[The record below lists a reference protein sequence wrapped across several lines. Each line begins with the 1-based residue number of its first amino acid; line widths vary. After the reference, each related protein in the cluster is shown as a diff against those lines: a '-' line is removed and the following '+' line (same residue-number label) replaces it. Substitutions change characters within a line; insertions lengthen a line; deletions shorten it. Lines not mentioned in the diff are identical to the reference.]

1 MNKASNA
8 SIGKRLLMLLL
19 SVAMVITMMPLA
31 SVASY
36 ADDEAT
42 PITSAEEFA
51 AMDAAGS
58 YVLANDITV
67 TEPYATQF
75 TGTFDGDGHTV
86 TLAIESA
93 AANTGLFKQLS
104 GAHVSNVN
112 TEGSVSSS
120 ANYVAAIAGEATG
133 GAIIE
138 NCMNSASVTGTKGNA
153 GGIVGRAYNGVTITN
168 CYNGGAIEGS
178 ANRVGGIS
186 GYNSGGEVTID
197 GCVNTG
203 SVTGTNNQI
212 GGITGNVSGG
222 TTTISNSYNAG
233 TVTGT
238 GQYSNMAGGIIGQT
252 AKSGPTDNLVNCY
265 NVGTVSFSEST
276 NTNLGALIGNKSNN
290 GTVTNCYF
298 LEGSA
303 AVAVGGAT
311 VEGAASK
318 TAEEM
323 QADAFVTALNGEG
336 DAFVKDTN
344 GINGGYPVLSWQG
357 GGSVEPEVP
366 VPVTAVTIEGEAKTG
381 ETLTAIA
388 TGADGAEPTN
398 VTYQWQYEDSEWD
411 DDEWDYVTSY
421 VNIEG
426 ATGKTYTIAAD
437 MAGKKLRVVASGDEE
452 SSATSDLTATVAKGD
467 DALVAEAAKAL
478 TNPFAEEYKED
489 AQVTLPATGKNN
501 TTITWESSDSA
512 VISNDGKVTLPET
525 GISEVTMTATISLN
539 EQSTTKEF
547 KVSVISEESQQN
559 PPDATVIKDIVKKFD
574 SIYTLRPS
582 YGKDTNI
589 NDFAAAQI
597 KAFTGIQGFDP
608 AKVSVALKSSDKPET
623 IAADGTINYVQKDT
637 PDQYGMNSVNVSCEF
652 TITYGE
658 ATADTSKKTA
668 SIGWDREAFQARM
681 QAEADGLTIDK
692 ILGENESA
700 EAVTKDLSLPQC
712 MGTSARQVWSVI
724 TWTSSNENVIS
735 FKEEPYSGITTPL
748 KGVVNPAADD
758 TEVTLTATF
767 KANDTILNT
776 NLENVGDFETITKE
790 FKVTVPGTGQQG
802 PTEEELLEILNT
814 YYKDSDLKYSED
826 GAGEL
831 DLNAV
836 TGDIQLPLYTRIKD
850 ENGDLVFANKEIT
863 VTSSD
868 ESVIKINGYRA
879 NVDRFQSENKTVD
892 LTVSF
897 TRAGITVSKVIKVTV
912 DAITDAELDA
922 ELAAMETVKEHYFDG
937 INDGT
942 YESKDAITG
951 NLHAFQEANVG
962 EDGKISWVYNK
973 DDETGAGIIADGYWG
988 EGQSEEMEA
997 SGYNRFKSSDPSVI
1011 QHENLVVAVPEKSKQ
1026 VVITSW
1032 LSSAKYGKYAPA
1044 HPDNEKLQ
1052 KLYKQ
1057 EVSATVTV
1065 KGKSDGP
1072 VEPDEPVEPA
1082 DPADVT
1088 LTVSNQGTI
1097 AKAKDGSA
1105 MVEKE
1110 VTVTDLDKDG
1120 HLTYDEALVAAHE
1133 EYFDGGKAGY
1143 ATGMSQYGAYVTK
1156 MWGVS
1161 TSGFLFFID
1170 GTGIST
1176 GVKDDEVVEGDNLYA
1191 ASLKDETMGADWY
1204 TMFDKTELAV
1214 KEGTE
1219 ITLVLNGHLGMAYMP
1234 EDLADA
1240 PVAGAQI
1247 GVWKDG
1253 AFEAIDG
1260 AVTDADGK
1268 VTFTMPEG
1276 EYLLTATGT
1285 VKDDV
1290 YDWATQSTVETDCP
1304 IMAPYCTMEVSKDN
1318 MLEQIK
1324 QDVMESL
1331 QDEVDLSRYN
1341 TEEQVQILSA
1351 LVKAQ
1356 AEIAAAGSSDEVNSI
1371 VESFRAQV
1379 AEVATKQG
1387 WSKEDG
1393 EWYYYK
1399 DGEKLTN
1406 GWVKAN
1412 AGWCWM
1418 DANGKWTKGRWIK
1431 DSGSWYYIK
1440 PDGYMAAN
1448 QWVKASGGWC
1458 YVSASGRMVTNG
1470 WVKDSKGWCW
1480 MGSDGYWVKNRWIQD
1495 KGTWYYIKSDGY
1507 MASSQWVKSGSQWCY
1522 LKASG
1527 AMAAGEWVEVGGSWY
1542 YLKANG
1548 YMATGTQTINGKT
1561 YRFDASGKWIQ

>member
-1 MNKASNA
+1 MNTTSRV
-8 SIGKRLLMLLL
+8 SISKRILMFLL
-19 SVAMVITMMPLA
+19 SLAMVFTMMPLT
-31 SVASY
+31 SLASY
-36 ADDEAT
+36 ADEAT
-42 PITSAEEFA
+42 AITSAEEFA
-51 AMDAAGS
+51 AMDAAGN

-67 TEPYATQF
+67 TTPYESTF
-75 TGTFDGDGHTV
+75 SGTFDGNGHTV
-86 TLAIESA
+86 TLAIETTA
-93 AANTGLFKQLS
+93 VNTGMFKALS
-104 GAHVSNVN
+104 GAHVSNVY
-112 TEGSVSSS
+112 TEGSVSSTK
-120 ANYVAAIAGEATG
+120 NYVGTIAGEATG
-133 GAIIE
+133 GAVIE
-138 NCMNSASVTGTKGNA
+138 NCVNSASVTGSTGNA
-153 GGIVGRAYNGVTITN
+153 GGIVARTYNGVTISN
-168 CYNGGAIEGS
+168 CLNSGAVTGS
-178 ANRVGGIS
+178 ANRVGGIT
-186 GYNSGGEVTID
+186 GYNSAGEVVID

-203 SVTGTNNQI
+203 SISGTNNQV

-233 TVTGT
+233 SVTGT
-238 GQYSNMAGGIIGQT
+238 GQYSNMIGGFIGQST
-252 AKSGPTDNLVNCY
+252 KSGPTDNLINCY
-265 NVGTVSFSEST
+265 NVGTVAFDQST
-276 NTNLGALIGNKSNN
+276 NTNIGALVGNKSNN

-303 AVAVGGAT
+303 AAAVGGVT
-311 VEGAASK
+311 EEGAVSK

-323 QADAFVTALNGEG
+323 QSDAFVADLNGEG

-344 GINGGYPVLSWQG
+344 SINNGYPVLAWQG
-357 GGSVEPEVP
+357 GGAVEPELP
-366 VPVTAVTIEGEAKTG
+366 VPVTGVTIEGTAKTG
-381 ETLTAIA
+381 ETLTAVA

-467 DALVAEAAKAL
+467 DALVAEAAEAL

-637 PDQYGMNSVNVSCEF
+637 PSQYGINSVNVSCEF

-1011 QHENLVVAVPEKSKQ
+1011 QHENLVVTVPEKNKQ

-1057 EVSATVTV
+1057 EVSATVIV
-1065 KGKSDGP
+1065 KGKNDGP

-1088 LTVSNQGTI
+1088 MTVSNKGVI
-1097 AKAKDGSA
+1097 AQAKDGSA

-1110 VTVTDLDKDG
+1110 VTVTDIDKDG
-1120 HLTYDEALVAAHE
+1120 YLTYDEALVAAHDT
-1133 EYFDGGKAGY
+1133 YFEGGAAAGY
-1143 ATGMSQYGAYVTK
+1143 KTGTYGVTK
-1156 MWGVS
+1156 LWGVE
-1161 TSGFLFFID
+1161 TGNTLFYTNGEGLQSGVTMDTVEEGDELFA
-1170 GTGIST
+1170 S
-1176 GVKDDEVVEGDNLYA
+1176 VNKDDTYY
-1191 ASLKDETMGADWY
+1191 ADWY
-1204 TMFDKTELAV
+1204 AQFEKTDIAV
-1214 KEGTE
+1214 KEGKE
-1219 ITLVLNGHLGMAYMP
+1219 ITLSLVGHLGMAYTD
-1234 EDLADA
+1234 EDKANVPLE
-1240 PVAGAQI
+1240 GIQI
-1247 GVWKDG
+1247 GQWKDG
-1253 AFEAIDG
+1253 AFEPIEG
-1260 AVTDADGK
+1260 AVTGEDGTA
-1268 VTFTMPEG
+1268 TFTLPEG
-1276 EYLLTATGT
+1276 EYLLSATGT
-1285 VKDDV
+1285 VEDEV
-1290 YDWATQSTVETDCP
+1290 VVNWETYETGMADCP
-1304 IMAPYCTMEVSKDN
+1304 IMAPYCKVEVSKDN
-1318 MLEQIK
+1318 KLEQAK
-1324 QDVMESL
+1324 QDAMQSL
-1331 QDEVDLSRYN
+1331 EDEVDLSRYN
-1341 TEEQVQILSA
+1341 TDEQVQILSA
-1351 LVKAQ
+1351 MVKAQ
-1356 AEIAAAGSSDEVNSI
+1356 AAIAAAESSEEIDSL
-1371 VESFRAQV
+1371 VEDFRAQV
-1379 AEVATKQG
+1379 AEVATKKG
-1387 WSKEDG
+1387 WLKEDG
-1393 EWYYYK
+1393 EWYYYE
-1399 DGEKLTN
+1399 DGVKLTS
-1406 GWVKAN
+1406 GWAKDSK
-1412 AGWCWM
+1412 GWCYM
-1418 DANGKWTKGRWIK
+1418 DANGKITKNKWIK
-1431 DSGSWYYIK
+1431 DGGEWYFLK
-1440 PDGYMAAN
+1440 ANGYMAAN
-1448 QWVKASGGWC
+1448 EWAKASKGWM
-1458 YVSASGRMVTNG
+1458 YMNGSGKMVRNG
-1470 WVKDSKGWCW
+1470 WAKDSKGWCW
-1480 MGSDGYWVKNRWIQD
+1480 CGA
-1495 KGTWYYIKSDGY
+1495 DGY
-1507 MASSQWVKSGSQWCY
+1507 MVSSKWVKD
-1522 LKASG
+1522 
-1527 AMAAGEWVEVGGSWY
+1527 GGSWY
-1542 YLKANG
+1542 YLKADG
-1548 YMATGTQTINGKT
+1548 HMATGTQTINGKT
-1561 YRFDASGKWIQ
+1561 YNFNSSGKWIQ

>member
-19 SVAMVITMMPLA
+19 SVAMVITMMPLT

-51 AMDAAGS
+51 AMDATGN

-138 NCMNSASVTGTKGNA
+138 NCMNSASVIGTKGNA
-153 GGIVGRAYNGVTITN
+153 GGIVGRAYTGVTITN

-178 ANRVGGIS
+178 GNRVGGIS

-212 GGITGNVSGG
+212 GGITGHVSGG
-222 TTTISNSYNAG
+222 TTTISNSYNMG
-233 TVTGT
+233 SVTGT
-238 GQYSNMAGGIIGQT
+238 GEYSNMTGGIIGQAT
-252 AKSGPTDNLVNCY
+252 KSGPTDNLINCY
-265 NVGTVSFSEST
+265 NAGTVSFATST
-276 NTNLGALIGNKSNN
+276 NTNIGALVGNKSNN

-311 VEGAASK
+311 VEGAVSK
-318 TAEEM
+318 TADEM
-323 QADAFVTALNGEG
+323 QANAFVTALNGEG

-366 VPVTAVTIEGEAKTG
+366 VPVTAVTIEGTAKTG
-381 ETLTAIA
+381 ETLTAVA

-398 VTYQWQYEDSEWD
+398 VTYQWQYEDEEWD
-411 DDEWDYVTSY
+411 DWEYEYVTSY
-421 VNIEG
+421 FDIDG
-426 ATGKTYTIAAD
+426 ATEDTLVIPTS
-437 MAGKKLRVVASGDEE
+437 MAGKKLRVVAKGDGD
-452 SSATSDLTATVAKGD
+452 SSATSELTAAVAKGD

-589 NDFAAAQI
+589 NDFATAQI

-724 TWTSSNENVIS
+724 SWTSSNENVIS
-735 FKEEPYSGITTPL
+735 FEEEPYSGITTPV

-776 NLENVGDFETITKE
+776 NLESLNDFETITKE

-802 PTEEELLEILNT
+802 PTEEELQEILNT
-814 YYKDSDLKYSED
+814 YYKDSDLKYSEE

-836 TGDIQLPLYTRIKD
+836 TGDIQLPLYTKIKD

-868 ESVIKINGYRA
+868 ENVIKINGYRA
-879 NVDRFQSENKTVD
+879 NVDRFQNENKTVD
-892 LTVSF
+892 LTISF
-897 TRAGITVSKVIKVTV
+897 TRGGLTVSKVIKVTV

-973 DDETGAGIIADGYWG
+973 NDETGAGIIADGYWG

-1011 QHENLVVAVPEKSKQ
+1011 QHENLVVTVPEKSKQ

-1052 KLYKQ
+1052 QLYKQ
-1057 EVSATVTV
+1057 EVSATVIV
-1065 KGKSDGP
+1065 KGENDGP
-1072 VEPDEPVEPA
+1072 VEPDDPVEPA

-1088 LTVSNQGTI
+1088 MTVSNKGVI
-1097 AKAKDGSA
+1097 AQAKDGSA
-1105 MVEKE
+1105 MIEKE

-1120 HLTYDEALVAAHE
+1120 HLTYDEALVAAHDT
-1133 EYFDGGKAGY
+1133 YFEGGAAAGY
-1143 ATGMSQYGAYVTK
+1143 KTGLYGVSK
-1156 MWGVS
+1156 LWGVE
-1161 TSGFLFFID
+1161 TGNTLFFNNGEGLAD
-1170 GTGIST
+1170 GVATDTVEEGDELYAS
-1176 GVKDDEVVEGDNLYA
+1176 VNKDDEHY
-1191 ASLKDETMGADWY
+1191 ADWY
-1204 TMFDKTELAV
+1204 SHFDKTTVAV
-1214 KEGTE
+1214 KEGKE
-1219 ITLVLNGHLGMAYMP
+1219 VTLTLTGHLGMAYTD
-1234 EDLADA
+1234 EDKADV
-1240 PVAGAQI
+1240 PLEGMQI
-1247 GVWKDG
+1247 GLWKDG

-1260 AVTDADGK
+1260 AVTDQDGK
-1268 VTFTMPEG
+1268 ATFTMPEG
-1276 EYLLTATGT
+1276 EYLLSATGT
-1285 VKDDV
+1285 VEDEV
-1290 YDWATQSTVETDCP
+1290 TINWETYETGMANCP
-1304 IMAPYCTMEVSKDN
+1304 IMAPYCTLEVSKDN

-1341 TEEQVQILSA
+1341 SEEQVQVLSA

-1356 AEIAAAGSSDEVNSI
+1356 AEIAAAGSSDEVDSI
-1371 VESFRAQV
+1371 VENFRAQV

-1406 GWVKAN
+1406 GWAKDSV
-1412 AGWCWM
+1412 GWCWM
-1418 DANGKWTKGRWIK
+1418 D
-1431 DSGSWYYIK
+1431 DSGKITKSKWILDGGEWYYLK
-1440 PDGYMAAN
+1440 ANGYMAAN
-1448 QWVKASGGWC
+1448 EWA
-1458 YVSASGRMVTNG
+1458 
-1470 WVKDSKGWCW
+1470 KDSSGWMW
-1480 MGSDGYWVKNRWIQD
+1480 MTGNGKITKSRWIQD
-1495 KGTWYYIKSDGY
+1495 KGEWYYLKANGY
-1507 MASSQWVKSGSQWCY
+1507 MAANEWTKDSAGWMYMNGSGKITKSQW
-1522 LKASG
+1522 LRD
-1527 AMAAGEWVEVGGSWY
+1527 GGSWY
-1542 YLKANG
+1542 YLMSNG

-1561 YRFDASGKWIQ
+1561 YTFNASGKWVQ